1 MVVIVPAQR
10 PSTGV
15 RSYIVRRF
23 TEAHHQLRKRPLAD
37 PLTSLPKPKRIASS
51 RQSVMPKSAGRSV
64 RVAES
69 SSSEPT
75 KRKGAKSDSVN
86 PFSRRRKAIADLSKG
101 RALSTSTR
109 SSGQSSSRSSGKASK
124 GTKPSAVQ
132 GVVRSAEPSSGTSPG
147 SSLHALEESAF
158 IKACIAKRNKQLVDN
173 LMEIIQECIDNSLG
187 TSDEAQDGDEP
198 GRSSSSRGGSKGA
211 RFQGS
216 TTSLAGQKRQ
226 LQRSD
231 DSEPP
236 GDDRGDGDKNGK
248 DRNSKRAKTDSD
260 DSHRKFACPY
270 NKYDP
275 KKWNSGACCGPGF
288 PSWHRLKEHLL
299 RKHRLP
305 RFPCKRCWEYF
316 ADEAACKDHVR
327 SEISCHLREESRPD
341 PVMGFDME
349 KETKLRARV
358 SSKISEAKHW
368 SAVYC
373 ILFDLPEGAK
383 NIPSPYYDVSPTR
396 QSSPSGGKSPLQIDE
411 GFRRYC
417 RRQLPNAIRREI
429 EEEIDRKS
437 LDFEDH
443 MRSKIIDIVEGV
455 QVRMYMNYRAIQS
468 PEEVSTMGDPNMPA
482 QTQAPFQ
489 PSFISMVPPDA
500 VDEYESLTQ
509 ALLPDLEVACEG
521 WDPSS
526 FAVGDS
532 QPANCCEQGHFF
544 CDSAYCSNPSLSVDS
559 VADRYQG
566 YGLYE

>member
-1 MVVIVPAQR
+1 MVVIAPAPR
-10 PSTGV
+10 PSTGSV
-15 RSYIVRRF
+15 LFEHPSSLQRVLSPARSPWSYIVRRF
-23 TEAHHQLRKRPLAD
+23 KETHHQLRKRPLAD

-75 KRKGAKSDSVN
+75 KRKGAKSDSVQ
-86 PFSRRRKAIADLSKG
+86 PLSERRNLISDLAKDH
-101 RALSTSTR
+101 APSTSTR
-109 SSGQSSSRSSGKASK
+109 FSGHSPSRSSGKASK
-124 GTKPSAVQ
+124 GTKTSAVP
-132 GVVRSAEPSSGTSPG
+132 GAVRSAEPSSVPSSG
-147 SSLHALEESAF
+147 SSLHALEQSAF
-158 IKACIAKRNKQLVDN
+158 IKACIAKRNKQIVDN

-198 GRSSSSRGGSKGA
+198 GRSSSSRGGSKGT

-226 LQRSD
+226 LQRGD
-231 DSEPP
+231 GSEPP

-270 NKYDP
+270 NKYNP
-275 KKWNSGACCGPGF
+275 KKWNS
-288 PSWHRLKEHLL
+288 
-299 RKHRLP
+299 
-305 RFPCKRCWEYF
+305 
-316 ADEAACKDHVR
+316 
-327 SEISCHLREESRPD
+327 
-341 PVMGFDME
+341 
-349 KETKLRARV
+349 
-358 SSKISEAKHW
+358 
-368 SAVYC
+368 
-373 ILFDLPEGAK
+373 
-383 NIPSPYYDVSPTR
+383 
-396 QSSPSGGKSPLQIDE
+396 

-437 LDFEDH
+437 LDFEGH

-482 QTQAPFQ
+482 QTQPQYQ
-489 PSFISMVPPDA
+489 PGFFSTVPPDA

-509 ALLPDLEVACEG
+509 ALLPDLEGACEG
-521 WDPSS
+521 WDPTS

-532 QPANCCEQGHFF
+532 QPANCCDQGHFL

-559 VADRYQG
+559 AADRYQG
-566 YGLYE
+566 YGFYE

>member
-1 MVVIVPAQR
+1 
-10 PSTGV
+10 
-15 RSYIVRRF
+15 
-23 TEAHHQLRKRPLAD
+23 
-37 PLTSLPKPKRIASS
+37 
-51 RQSVMPKSAGRSV
+51 MPKSAGRSV

-69 SSSEPT
+69 SSSKPT
-75 KRKGAKSDSVN
+75 KRKGAKSDSVQ
-86 PFSRRRKAIADLSKG
+86 PLSERRNLISDLAKDHAS
-101 RALSTSTR
+101 STSTR
-109 SSGQSSSRSSGKASK
+109 SSGHSSSRSSGKASK
-124 GTKPSAVQ
+124 GTKTSAVP
-132 GVVRSAEPSSGTSPG
+132 GAVRSAEPSSVPSTG

-158 IKACIAKRNKQLVDN
+158 IKACIAKRNKQIVDN

-198 GRSSSSRGGSKGA
+198 GRSSSSRGGSKGT

-226 LQRSD
+226 LQRGD

-270 NKYDP
+270 NKYNP
-275 KKWNSGACCGPGF
+275 K
-288 PSWHRLKEHLL
+288 KEHLL

-316 ADEAACKDHVR
+316 ADDAAFEDHVR
-327 SEISCHLREESRPD
+327 SEISCRLREESKPD
-341 PVMGFDME
+341 PVMGFDLE
-349 KETKLRARV
+349 KETKLKARV
-358 SSKISEAKHW
+358 SPKTSEAQHW
-368 SAVYC
+368 SDVYC
-373 ILFDLPEGAK
+373 ILFDLPKDTK
-383 NIPSPYYDVSPTR
+383 NIPSPCESAAVHTLPLRRDPDNWPDYDMSPTR
-396 QSSPSGGKSPLQIDE
+396 QSTPSGGKSPLHIDE

-482 QTQAPFQ
+482 QTQSQYQ
-489 PSFISMVPPDA
+489 PGFFSTVPPDA

-509 ALLPDLEVACEG
+509 ALLPDLEGACEG
-521 WDPSS
+521 WDPTS
-526 FAVGDS
+526 FAVDDS
-532 QPANCCEQGHFF
+532 QPANCCDQGHFL

-559 VADRYQG
+559 AADRYQG

>member
-1 MVVIVPAQR
+1 
-10 PSTGV
+10 
-15 RSYIVRRF
+15 
-23 TEAHHQLRKRPLAD
+23 
-37 PLTSLPKPKRIASS
+37 
-51 RQSVMPKSAGRSV
+51 MPKSADRSV

-75 KRKGAKSDSVN
+75 KRKGAKSDS
-86 PFSRRRKAIADLSKG
+86 G
-101 RALSTSTR
+101 RAPFTSTR
-109 SSGQSSSRSSGKASK
+109 SSGHSSSRSSGKASK
-124 GTKPSAVQ
+124 GTKTCAVQ
-132 GVVRSAEPSSGTSPG
+132 GVVRSAEPSSVTSTG
-147 SSLHALEESAF
+147 SSLHTLEESAF

-187 TSDEAQDGDEP
+187 TSDEAQDGNES

-226 LQRSD
+226 LQRGD

-236 GDDRGDGDKNGK
+236 SDDRGDKNGK

-270 NKYDP
+270 NKYNP

-316 ADEAACKDHVR
+316 ADDAAFEDHVR
-327 SEISCHLREESRPD
+327 SEIPCRLRNESKPD

-358 SSKISEAKHW
+358 SPKISEAQHW

-373 ILFDLPEGAK
+373 ILFDLPEGTK
-383 NIPSPYYDVSPTR
+383 NMPSPYYDVTPTR
-396 QSSPSGGKSPLQIDE
+396 QSTPSGGKSPLQLDE

-437 LDFEDH
+437 LDLEDH
-443 MRSKIIDIVEGV
+443 MRGKFIDIVEGV

-468 PEEVSTMGDPNMPA
+468 PEEVSTMGDPNMPV
-482 QTQAPFQ
+482 QTQPQCQ
-489 PSFISMVPPDA
+489 PSYASTVPPDA
-500 VDEYESLTQ
+500 VDEYESWTQ
-509 ALLPDLEVACEG
+509 ALLPDLEGACEG
-521 WDPSS
+521 WDPTS
-526 FAVGDS
+526 FAVGDP
-532 QPANCCEQGHFF
+532 QPANYCDRGHLF

-559 VADRYQG
+559 AADRYQG
-566 YGLYE
+566 YGSYE

>member
-1 MVVIVPAQR
+1 
-10 PSTGV
+10 
-15 RSYIVRRF
+15 
-23 TEAHHQLRKRPLAD
+23 
-37 PLTSLPKPKRIASS
+37 
-51 RQSVMPKSAGRSV
+51 
-64 RVAES
+64 
-69 SSSEPT
+69 
-75 KRKGAKSDSVN
+75 
-86 PFSRRRKAIADLSKG
+86 
-101 RALSTSTR
+101 
-109 SSGQSSSRSSGKASK
+109 
-124 GTKPSAVQ
+124 
-132 GVVRSAEPSSGTSPG
+132 
-147 SSLHALEESAF
+147 
-158 IKACIAKRNKQLVDN
+158 
-173 LMEIIQECIDNSLG
+173 
-187 TSDEAQDGDEP
+187 
-198 GRSSSSRGGSKGA
+198 
-211 RFQGS
+211 
-216 TTSLAGQKRQ
+216 
-226 LQRSD
+226 
-231 DSEPP
+231 
-236 GDDRGDGDKNGK
+236 
-248 DRNSKRAKTDSD
+248 
-260 DSHRKFACPY
+260 
-270 NKYDP
+270 
-275 KKWNSGACCGPGF
+275 
-288 PSWHRLKEHLL
+288 
-299 RKHRLP
+299 
-305 RFPCKRCWEYF
+305 
-316 ADEAACKDHVR
+316 
-327 SEISCHLREESRPD
+327 
-341 PVMGFDME
+341 MGFDME

-383 NIPSPYYDVSPTR
+383 NIPSPCKSAAVHTLSLWRDPDILPDYDVSPTR

-455 QVRMYMNYRAIQS
+455 QVRMYMNYRAILS